1 MLFPFLLTRVI
12 NNNIIQLNMAIL
24 TNTQITNLYNAY
36 KDIDITF
43 NKDVIK
49 ATGLK
54 TNEIYIKAA
63 GMQRPCIVYSTS
75 FTKARL
81 IANTGNEFIN
91 RTREAGDLITLRM
104 AFVDSEKKDLISFFI
119 NAKVTGYGVYDT
131 PESTLNYI
139 NIIFTQRPPDDLII
153 IMGKLLQA
161 NVNFNKRIDERII
174 VNQSNYSKLGFSSRE
189 LLLVLQEI
197 PRKAILLDISSSG
210 IKIIGVKAFKFHLNK
225 DISIKFP
232 LKSNNYVEIPGTILR
247 FDPLPNRNDLGIFGI
262 KFKENSIP
270 LSFKVQIEQ
279 YFETVKKNK

>member
-1 MLFPFLLTRVI
+1 
-12 NNNIIQLNMAIL
+12 MAIL
-24 TNTQITNLYNAY
+24 TSIQITNLYNSY
-36 KDIDITF
+36 KDIDITL
-43 NKDVIK
+43 NKDIIK
-49 ATGLK
+49 TTGLK

-91 RTREAGDLITLRM
+91 KTREAGDLITLRM
-104 AFVDSEKKDLISFFI
+104 AFVDPEKNDLISFFI

-131 PESTLNYI
+131 PDSALNYI
-139 NIIFTQRPPDDLII
+139 NIVFTQRPPDDLII

-161 NVNFNKRIDERII
+161 NVNFNKRVDERII
-174 VNQSNYSKLGFSSRE
+174 VNQSNYRELGFSSRE
-189 LLLVLQEI
+189 ISIVLQQI

-225 DISIKFP
+225 EIIIRFP
-232 LKSNNYVEIPGTILR
+232 VKNNSFIGIPGTILR

-262 KFKENSIP
+262 KFNDNSVP

-279 YFETVKKNK
+279 YFETVKKK

>member
-1 MLFPFLLTRVI
+1 MLSPFLLTSII
-12 NNNIIQLNMAIL
+12 NKNIIQKIMAIL
-24 TNTQITNLYNAY
+24 TSTQITNLYNSY
-36 KDIDITF
+36 KDIDITL
-43 NKDVIK
+43 NKDIIK

-81 IANTGNEFIN
+81 IANTGNDFIN
-91 RTREAGDLITLRM
+91 KTREAGDLVTLRM
-104 AFVDSEKKDLISFFI
+104 AFVNQDKKDLISFFI
-119 NAKVTGYGVYDT
+119 NAKVIGYGVYDT
-131 PESTLNYI
+131 PESSLNYI
-139 NIIFTQRPPDDLII
+139 NIVFTQRPPDDLII

-161 NVNFNKRIDERII
+161 NVNFSKRVDERII
-174 VNQSNYSKLGFSSRE
+174 VNQSNYRDLGFSSRE
-189 LLLVLQEI
+189 INIVFQEI

-225 DISIKFP
+225 EIFIRFP
-232 LKSNNYVEIPGTILR
+232 LKNNSSVEIPGSILR

-262 KFKENSIP
+262 KFRENSIP

-279 YFETVKKNK
+279 YFETVKKK